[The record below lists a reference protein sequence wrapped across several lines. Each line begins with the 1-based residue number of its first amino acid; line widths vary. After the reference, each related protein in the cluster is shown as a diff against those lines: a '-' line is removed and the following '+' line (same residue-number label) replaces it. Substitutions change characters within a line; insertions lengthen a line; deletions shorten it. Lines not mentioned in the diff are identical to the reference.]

1 AWRRKAPVESLMPL
15 RLARYGVPLS
25 ETAPA
30 GLAAAGIEP
39 ALIPAAPRPEL
50 DAAHATGPTS
60 VTAGGRA
67 AGAAPVPQEAAPQ
80 GGQRPGPAGEDAGQQ
95 ADEAAGDQSPW
106 FQIPREIEY
115 HGGYDPN
122 YDPAEQYAQWYAEQQ
137 EAEQYEDQYQ
147 EEPPADEPSSE
158 ETGSFPIPVGPNR
171 TRELGDGGGIPEP
184 EPTEEDFYL
193 VFRKSID
200 GSYPTAAQ
208 FREDVE
214 ATFGRTLT
222 KGEAERMVNRFS
234 NRYTAE
240 LQDDHIA

>member
-1 AWRRKAPVESLMPL
+1 VESLMPL

-39 ALIPAAPRPEL
+39 ALIPAAPKPAL
-50 DAAHATGPTS
+50 DAAPATGSASSAEVAARTR
-60 VTAGGRA
+60 TAGTG
-67 AGAAPVPQEAAPQ
+67 PVPQQAAPPSER
-80 GGQRPGPAGEDAGQQ
+80 RPEPAAGDTGQQ
-95 ADEAAGDQSPW
+95 AGDAVPDESPW
-106 FQIPREIEY
+106 FHNPREIEY

-147 EEPPADEPSSE
+147 EEPPADEPSEE

-171 TRELGDGGGIPEP
+171 TRELGDGGGSPEP

-200 GSYPTAAQ
+200 GSYPTPAQ
-208 FREDVE
+208 FRGDVE
-214 ATFGRTLT
+214 ATFGRTLS
-222 KGEAERMVNRFS
+222 KGEAERMVQRFAA
-234 NRYTAE
+234 RHTAE
-240 LQDDHIA
+240 LQEEHIA